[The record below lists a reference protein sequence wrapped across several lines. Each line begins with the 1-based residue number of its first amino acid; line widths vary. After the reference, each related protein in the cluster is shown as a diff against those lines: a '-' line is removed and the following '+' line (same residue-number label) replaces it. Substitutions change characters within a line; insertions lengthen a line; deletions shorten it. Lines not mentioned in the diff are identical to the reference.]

1 MVISVPVSQVR
12 EVRWPKVGLRCSAG
26 LSAEHHLRRRRDR
39 PVLEH
44 SGSAVMPSLI
54 EEGRTVLNLKTN
66 TSGAKSAN
74 LETPD

>member
-1 MVISVPVSQVR
+1 MAQG
-12 EVRWPKVGLRCSAG
+12 W

-66 TSGAKSAN
+66 TSGARSAN